1 MGYIHL
7 KLDMQNGKHIFY
19 DENILRSYKEDLT
32 SFISNNK
39 YLNDFDF
46 AKSVM
51 MSQEIKANNLIE
63 GINNDLKL
71 INDVIDKK
79 YLNISKEERHKI
91 INLYKGYKYILR
103 NKEINKDNLREL
115 YSILSNNIL
124 DKEDIKKM
132 GSYYRLEPVYILRGN
147 SLDAIKPFMGF
158 DSDKIDYSMEQFFSY
173 VNSDNSYNQIDTFIK
188 SQIMHF
194 YFVYIHPYFDVNGRT
209 SRTVAM
215 WYLLNNKDYPYIIF
229 NRAITFSRSSYI
241 RSIINSR
248 KYGNITHFL
257 KYMLKNVAKELEKD
271 YIVRN
276 VSSNS
281 PYKLTDED
289 KEIIEYMIT
298 MKNNLTTKDLSVTYN
313 RFNEHKK
320 YSYILKNIINPLIDK
335 DVIKVT
341 GYNKNNSNIKI
352 TINNDLFDT
361 NDSKIKYINLKK
373 YQM

>member
-1 MGYIHL
+1 
-7 KLDMQNGKHIFY
+7 
-19 DENILRSYKEDLT
+19 
-32 SFISNNK
+32 
-39 YLNDFDF
+39 
-46 AKSVM
+46 M

-352 TINNDLFDT
+352 TINNDLFDI